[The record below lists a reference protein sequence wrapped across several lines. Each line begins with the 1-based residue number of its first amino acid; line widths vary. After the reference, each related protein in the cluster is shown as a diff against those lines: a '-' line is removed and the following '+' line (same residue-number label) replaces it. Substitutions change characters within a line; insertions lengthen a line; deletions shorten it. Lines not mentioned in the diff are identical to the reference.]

1 MYPRTDT
8 AATSIY
14 YTRTGNGPALVLLHG
29 FPESGTLWKRV
40 VNELS
45 PHATLIVPDMPGA
58 GNSPLSGEVSIDD
71 MADFVKD
78 VLDKEGIDKAIIAGH
93 SMGGYIAL
101 AFAER
106 HTARVA
112 GISLVHS
119 TPVGDDEEK
128 KVMRQKSVELIRKGG
143 KRVFVTQMIPNLFSD
158 DFKAKKPEVVEECID
173 EAMKM
178 SENGMV
184 NFYQAL
190 IGRKD
195 RVSILKDAPYPLQW
209 IIGHNDNIMPYKKIL
224 QHCYHSGTNFVAL
237 YENCGHMSMYE
248 APAKLTDDLKNFID
262 YCYTRHQKL

>member
-1 MYPRTDT
+1 MHPRTEA

-14 YTRTGNGPALVLLHG
+14 YTRTGSGPAVVLLHG
-29 FPESGTLWKRV
+29 FPESGTLWKNV
-40 VNELS
+40 VEKLA
-45 PHATLIVPDMPGA
+45 PKATLIVPDLPGA
-58 GNSPLSGEVSIDD
+58 GNSALTGHVSIDD
-71 MADFVKD
+71 MANLVKD
-78 VLDKEGIDKAIIAGH
+78 VMDKEGIDKAIIAGH
-93 SMGGYIAL
+93 SMGGYVAL

-128 KVMRQKSVELIRKGG
+128 KVMRQKSIELIRKGG

-158 DFKAKKPEVVEECID
+158 DFKDKKPGIVQECID

-178 SENGMV
+178 SEDGMI
-184 NFYQAL
+184 NFYQAM

-195 RVSILKDAPYPLQW
+195 RVSILKDATYPLQW
-209 IIGHNDNIMPYKKIL
+209 IIGHNDNIMPYRKIL
-224 QHCYHSGTNFVAL
+224 QHCYHSDVNFVTL
-237 YENCGHMSMYE
+237 YEQCGHMSMYE
-248 APAKLTDDLKNFID
+248 APARLTDDLGDFID